1 MTKLLFA
8 YPNVFE
14 INIFTV
20 NVGVGK
26 EAPAAVRSWF
36 WTRAHHQ
43 LIRARRHLAVLE
55 RWVHNSGP
63 GVLLTAPVR
72 CADDFLC
79 YGDVFWSSGDVLLS
93 GGGGDDALG
102 FLETLAHTQ
111 TACLAQYDQGYHHR
125 APHPGMLTFAH
136 CTRNGSG
143 SDGWSHTCY
152 KYFIVH
158 CNVHANKIIVLV
170 RKQQFYFRHAHEN

>member
-43 LIRARRHLAVLE
+43 LIHARRHLAVLE
-55 RWVHNSGP
+55 RWVHHSGP
-63 GVLLTAPVR
+63 GVLLTGNVR
-72 CADDFLC
+72 CADEFLC
-79 YGDVFWSSGDVLLS
+79 CDVFCSGNDVLLS

-111 TACLAQYDQGYHHR
+111 TACLAQYGQGYHGR
-125 APHPGMLTFAH
+125 APHRGML
-136 CTRNGSG
+136 
-143 SDGWSHTCY
+143 SDC
-152 KYFIVH
+152 
-158 CNVHANKIIVLV
+158 
-170 RKQQFYFRHAHEN
+170 